1 MTASQIE
8 ATIDSLELRQ
18 VCGEWITGV
27 TIVTSVDS
35 AGTPVGMAV
44 NSFSSLSLDPP
55 LVLFCPAKTSSTWP
69 KIQDNGRFA
78 INILSSSQGQLPRTF
93 AKPGAE
99 KFVGVDY
106 AMEAGL
112 PVLSETSAHLVC
124 SIVDILEGGDHCIV
138 VGRVDSFERHEKEPL
153 IFHRGKVVELVPAGD
168 GQ

>member
-1 MTASQIE
+1 MTATQLE

-27 TIVTSVDS
+27 TIVTSADNS
-35 AGTPVGMAV
+35 GTPVGMAV

-78 INILSSSQGQLPRTF
+78 INILSESQGQLPRTF

-106 AMEAGL
+106 TMDTDL

-124 SIVDILEGGDHCIV
+124 SIVDVLEGGDHYIV
-138 VGRVDSFERHEKEPL
+138 VGRVESFERHEKEPL
-153 IFHRGKVVELVPAGD
+153 IFHRGKVVELVPVGD
-168 GQ
+168 SR